1 MDAIG
6 GERRCR
12 SVASLYR
19 GAAHGRFGLVSL
31 LLCLS
36 FATCCMANSQKVY
49 NYAKG
54 GNENWNWTPT
64 RHLYQAI
71 YGTNIA
77 AMTLMLVGYNRTDPS
92 HHFVAIRQHNL
103 AVDKRY
109 MLKAELN
116 CLLNYS
122 KGPDTIAPES
132 GVHTKWYR
140 NGQRI
145 RKDRLETYLFSL
157 TGEDR
162 SILLLTD
169 FQDNMNHTE
178 ELNGEYVCAVYNRK
192 GLLIVKKTFDVKIF
206 YPPELNGFDRRPLIE
221 EMAKKVSVP
230 KTGVISVLAKGL
242 SWVTLGWQLQ
252 VVHLKYN
259 VANVT
264 KIIIRLTG
272 AASNPTPTEIDNPA
286 EEGQVNI
293 TGLDQDQLYKIR
305 SKTYNG
311 PNHSSTGRRE
321 EFRTDLLPSVECE
334 STTLTV
340 VAGSNQTVEC
350 LIRGRPQPDMEMQR
364 FDVDSLKTLQNK
376 KIVILSWSNMHY
388 GIVRRFTCFDVW
400 NKYDRI
406 RTCIQKI
413 IYCRP
418 LPVPKNGFAK
428 VLDGLT
434 PNGKTIFSCK
444 EGFFLNGTYERQCV
458 DTTSKWDQHQP
469 TCLAHTSPTAE
480 IEGGPYLFMSAGKQ
494 VQFNCKVTGIPPPR
508 VQWYVNGDEIEIE
521 RRLPYQTKVFVDSQD
536 LKKLHVRASVNLYMD
551 YNVTCTAINELGS
564 AKSQAMLIMAGTA
577 EKVDVYEHEEISLTC
592 LDLPDLQDVSWN
604 DSFQVTTGNASIV
617 LGPPA
622 VRYNQSVIVCYNR
635 EVDNLKAYVINVLPA
650 EFVGE

>member
-321 EFRTDLLPSVECE
+321 EFRTDP
-334 STTLTV
+334 
-340 VAGSNQTVEC
+340 
-350 LIRGRPQPDMEMQR
+350 
-364 FDVDSLKTLQNK
+364 
-376 KIVILSWSNMHY
+376 
-388 GIVRRFTCFDVW
+388 
-400 NKYDRI
+400 
-406 RTCIQKI
+406 
-413 IYCRP
+413 
-418 LPVPKNGFAK
+418 
-428 VLDGLT
+428 
-434 PNGKTIFSCK
+434 
-444 EGFFLNGTYERQCV
+444 
-458 DTTSKWDQHQP
+458 
-469 TCLAHTSPTAE
+469 HTSPTAE